1 MHITNE
7 KLYHH
12 GILGM
17 KWGVRRY
24 QNYDG
29 TLTSAGRRRLGN
41 MSDADVRRLSS
52 DSDRIRS
59 HAHTQAANDY
69 KNVGIGLQQSSN
81 AIKSVSNIRDRTKS
95 NKRIKEMNKIDLSQ
109 MSDAELREAVNRL
122 NMEKSYK
129 SLSTEHI
136 TTGRDYLSSVLAITG
151 DVLAIGGSI
160 ATIALAIHQI
170 RA

>member
-1 MHITNE
+1 MSKT
-7 KLYHH
+7 LYHH
-12 GILGM
+12 GIMGM

-24 QNYDG
+24 QNRNG
-29 TLTSAGRRRLGN
+29 TLTAAGRRRLGN
-41 MSDADVRRLSS
+41 MNPSDINRMNTDP
-52 DSDRIRS
+52 DRVRS

-69 KNVGIGLQQSSN
+69 RNVGIGLQQSSN

-129 SLSTEHI
+129 SLSTENI
-136 TTGRDYLSSVLAITG
+136 TTGSDYLSSVLAITG

>member
-1 MHITNE
+1 MSNT
-7 KLYHH
+7 LYHH
-12 GILGM
+12 GILGQ

-24 QNYDG
+24 QDANG
-29 TLTSAGRRRLGN
+29 RLTAAGRRRLGN
-41 MSDADVRRLSS
+41 MNPSDINRMNTDP
-52 DSDRIRS
+52 DRVRS
-59 HAHTQAANDY
+59 HAHTQVANDY
-69 KNVGIGLQQSSN
+69 RNLGTGLQQSSN

-129 SLSTEHI
+129 SLSTENII
-136 TTGRDYLSSVLAITG
+136 TGSDYLSSVLAITG

-160 ATIALAIHQI
+160 AAIALAIHQI

>member
-1 MHITNE
+1 MSKT
-7 KLYHH
+7 LYHH
-12 GILGM
+12 GIMGM

-24 QNYDG
+24 QNRDG
-29 TLTSAGRRRLGN
+29 TLTAAGRRRLGN
-41 MSDADVRRLSS
+41 MNPSDI
-52 DSDRIRS
+52 DRMNTDQERVRS
-59 HAHTQAANDY
+59 HAHQQSANDY
-69 KNVGIGLQQSSN
+69 RVTGIGFQSASN
-81 AIKSVSNIRDRTKS
+81 VTKSISNIRDRTKS

-136 TTGRDYLSSVLAITG
+136 TTGSDYLSSVLAITG

>member
-1 MHITNE
+1 MSKT
-7 KLYHH
+7 LYHH
-12 GILGM
+12 GIMGM

-24 QNYDG
+24 QNRDG
-29 TLTSAGRRRLGN
+29 TLTAAGRRRLGN
-41 MSDADVRRLSS
+41 MNPSDI
-52 DSDRIRS
+52 DRMNTDQERVRS

-69 KNVGIGLQQSSN
+69 RNVGIGLQQSSN

-136 TTGRDYLSSVLAITG
+136 TTGSDYLSSVLAITG